1 MNNQAISKAPT
12 AHDDATEVSI
22 EAGAFGSFA
31 GGVALTFATRLLM
44 LLGVIGSSVIVARWL
59 GPEGLGTLA
68 VLNATVALALQICS
82 AGLPSA
88 NTYFIARD
96 CRSLGPVWA
105 NSVVFALVAGS
116 LLAVGVVLL
125 AEVQPAIF
133 GGVPANLL
141 AIAAASIPFQL
152 LTLLGLNVLLA
163 IGRIGQLN
171 LIDSMSPALALVNA
185 IVVLI
190 ILRSQLTT
198 LVSFNTAAAIVL
210 SLILVWVIARLLAR
224 QKERRA
230 CRPDFPLLKEVL
242 LYGVKFYVS
251 ILAGVVI
258 FRADLLFVNHFRG
271 ASEAGV
277 YAVAAQVSFLLMMLP
292 GVIAMLLFPR
302 VASYQDPSGE
312 FAIRVTRH
320 ASFVMSIMCI
330 AAAAGAFALP
340 LIYGARFADATI
352 QLLILLPG
360 IYLVGIES
368 VLVQHFTG
376 TGLPVAIPVFWLITL
391 AVNLVLNFALVPS
404 FGARGAALASS
415 LSYSLIFVFVAVFFC
430 LKTGRRPA
438 EIFLL
443 RHGELRD
450 LLARLRVAASPT
462 ASSTR
467 PQPKAHE

>member
-1 MNNQAISKAPT
+1 MNDQVINDAPT
-12 AHDDATEVSI
+12 EHDDASAPPI
-22 EAGAFGSFA
+22 EAAAFGSFT

-44 LLGVIGSSVIVARWL
+44 LLGLIGSSVIVARWL
-59 GPEGLGTLA
+59 GPEGFGTLA

-96 CRSLGPVWA
+96 CRSLGPIWA

-116 LLAVGVVLL
+116 LLAVGVVQL
-125 AEVQPAIF
+125 AEIKPALF

-141 AIAAASIPFQL
+141 TIAAASIPFQI

-163 IGRIGQLN
+163 MGRIGQLN

-185 IVVLI
+185 VVVLV
-190 ILRSQLTT
+190 ILRSRLTA

-210 SLILVWVIARLLAR
+210 SLILVWVIARLLSR
-224 QKERRA
+224 QKERQA
-230 CRPDFPLLKEVL
+230 CRPDFPLLGKVL
-242 LYGVKFYVS
+242 EYGIKFYIS

-277 YAVAAQVSFLLMMLP
+277 YAVAAQASFLLMMLP

-302 VASYQDPSGE
+302 VASDQDQRAE

-320 ASFVMSIMCI
+320 TSFVMLMMCL
-330 AAAAGAFALP
+330 AAAAGSFLLP
-340 LIYGARFADATI
+340 LIYGPRFADATI

-360 IYLVGIES
+360 IYLFGIES

-391 AVNLVLNFALVPS
+391 AINLILNFALVPAY
-404 FGARGAALASS
+404 GARGAALASS

-430 LKTGRRPA
+430 RKTGRRPA

-450 LLARLRVAASPT
+450 LLSMLRLAVSPT
-462 ASSTR
+462 NAS
-467 PQPKAHE
+467 E